1 MLWEEFLNIESSQK
15 MIAPSI
21 LNADN
26 LSLKEQILEVK
37 LAGIKRLHIDIMDG
51 HCSESFI
58 WPRTD

>member
-1 MLWEEFLNIESSQK
+1 

-37 LAGIKRLHIDIMDG
+37 LAGIKRLHI
-51 HCSESFI
+51 
-58 WPRTD
+58 

>member
-1 MLWEEFLNIESSQK
+1 

-51 HCSESFI
+51 HFVPNLSYGPEPVSYTHLKL
-58 WPRTD
+58 PTN